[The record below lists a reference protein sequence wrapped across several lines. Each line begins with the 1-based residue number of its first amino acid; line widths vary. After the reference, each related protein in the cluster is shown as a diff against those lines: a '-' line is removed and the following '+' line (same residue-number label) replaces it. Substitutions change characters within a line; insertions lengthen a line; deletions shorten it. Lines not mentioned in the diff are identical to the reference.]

1 MRKLAKLGAF
11 LFIGA
16 TLSAGLVSCNNEYP
30 TVVTPPAVEET
41 HTISGMITDRQGNP
55 LEGVTVKATGT
66 TESTVTTQSNGYY
79 IFPDVE
85 VGSYTVTAS
94 ATGRLEAST
103 TAVISNTS
111 DGMNAVWNVMLLK
124 EDAGTKIDVSNGA
137 AAEGSLITESIVG
150 NEEGQVEIGADVP
163 ADALDDASEDISIVM
178 IPVYTEEDAESR
190 AVEST
195 MLIGASLE
203 ASKPN
208 AKLKN
213 GKTVKMTFKLDEATV
228 NAVTVKKYN
237 GSNWVVYNDVN
248 VKKNGKMIDVYAD
261 ELSTVYG
268 LFADVNFVETISN
281 VAITFN
287 PATVDNLTG
296 NAPVRINDSK
306 YSYGVGTELTLNA
319 GTSKLRALL
328 IEAIATRYGA
338 NFQRINNA
346 SYPINVDLPISC
358 RFAINGKQEI
368 KNISATVANT
378 TANAKSYGDVEINV
392 NMTTVGDHSGGIVGR

>member
-1 MRKLAKLGAF
+1 MKKLAKLGAL

-16 TLSAGLVSCNNEYP
+16 TLSAGMVSCNNEYP

-55 LEGVTVKATGT
+55 LEGVTVKVTGT
-66 TESTVTTQSNGYY
+66 TEATVTTQSNGYY
-79 IFPDVE
+79 IFPDVK
-85 VGSYTVTAS
+85 VGTYTVTAS
-94 ATGRLEAST
+94 ATGRLEATT

-124 EDAGTKIDVSNGA
+124 EDAGTSINVSNGV
-137 AAEGSLITESIVG
+137 AAEGSLITESLKG
-150 NEEGQVEIGADVP
+150 NDEGKVEIDAEVP
-163 ADALDDASEDISIVM
+163 ADALDDTSDDISIVM
-178 IPVYTEEDAESR
+178 VPVYTEEEAESR

-237 GSNWVVYNDVN
+237 GTNWVNYTDANYR
-248 VKKNGKMIDVYAD
+248 KNGKMIDVYAD

-268 LFADVNFVETISN
+268 LFADVNFVESTSN
-281 VAITFN
+281 VAISFN
-287 PATVDNLTG
+287 PDVVDNLTG
-296 NAPVRINDSK
+296 NAPVKINDSK

-319 GTSKLRALL
+319 GTNKLRALL
-328 IEAIATRYGA
+328 IEAIATRHGA

-346 SYPINVDLPISC
+346 SYPINVELPIGC
-358 RFAINGKQEI
+358 RFAITGKQEI

-378 TANAKSYGDVEINV
+378 TANAKSYGNVEINV
-392 NMTTVGDHSGGIVGR
+392 NMTNVGDHDGGIAGR